1 MNGVGDMVFSGKKKS
16 CECFRL
22 QNKKRNPLPNP
33 RSFLGVGVDG
43 RPNLATVFDNCS
55 GEGGATWT
63 AGKGIASGSG
73 CGTFEDEEG
82 KGPSNNSST
91 GASATSLSGDLVS
104 VLKDARRQREKGAQ
118 KPTEKGAKKPENS
131 WGSPF

>member
-1 MNGVGDMVFSGKKKS
+1 
-16 CECFRL
+16 
-22 QNKKRNPLPNP
+22 
-33 RSFLGVGVDG
+33 
-43 RPNLATVFDNCS
+43 LATVFDNCS

-118 KPTEKGAKKPENS
+118 KPTEKGAQKPENS